1 MQFSTLIDVAQ
12 LSRWL
17 DRGDWVI
24 LDCRFA
30 LVEPKIGHSQYL
42 EGHIPSARHADL
54 EGHLS
59 SPVIQGVSG
68 RHPLP
73 DRRQL
78 SRRFREWGV
87 NPHTQIVSYDHG
99 DGAFAAR
106 LWWLARWLGHTEVA
120 VLNGGLRGWLQAN
133 GDLEKGPEPAA
144 PKGRFRASRP
154 QTREADAEEVL
165 SICRSGAAGKSGTV
179 IVDARAKERFRGDV
193 EPIDSVA
200 GHIPTASCMPFGE
213 NLNDGGYWLDPAAL
227 RRRFAG
233 LAKGPAVSYCGS
245 GVTAAHNILA
255 MVHAG
260 LPEPSL
266 YPGSW
271 SEWIQDPARPI
282 ALGESIEK

>member
-17 DRGDWVI
+17 DRGEWVI

-30 LVEPKIGHSQYL
+30 LVDPEIGHDQYL
-42 EGHIPSARHADL
+42 EGHIPGAHHADL
-54 EGHLS
+54 EAHLS
-59 SPVIQGVSG
+59 SCVIEGLSG

-87 NPHTQIVSYDHG
+87 NPHVQIVSYDHG

-120 VLNGGLRGWLQAN
+120 VLNGGLRAWRQVN
-133 GDLEKGPEPAA
+133 GTVEEGPASPR

-154 QTREADAEEVL
+154 QTREVDAEEVL
-165 SICRSGAAGKSGTV
+165 SICKSGAACTSETV
-179 IVDARAKERFRGDV
+179 IVDARAHERFRGDV
-193 EPIDSVA
+193 EPIDPVA

-213 NLNDGGYWLDPAAL
+213 NLDDDGYWLDPAAL

-233 LAKGPAVSYCGS
+233 LANVPAVSYCGS

-271 SEWIQDPARPI
+271 SEWIQDPTRPI
-282 ALGESIEK
+282 ARGDG